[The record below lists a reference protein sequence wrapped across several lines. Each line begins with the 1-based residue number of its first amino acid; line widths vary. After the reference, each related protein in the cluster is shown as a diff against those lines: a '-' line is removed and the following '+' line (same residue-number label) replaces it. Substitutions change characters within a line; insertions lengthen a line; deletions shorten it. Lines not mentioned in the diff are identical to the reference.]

1 MSKVT
6 ETDLPALLTPLQR
19 LARSREA
26 IEVALG
32 HDTGGAERKD
42 SDTRSPLASG
52 GAQSKAG
59 SKSSS
64 GWWPVMTSLV
74 RTWWH
79 RHPLNA
85 VAHMAEPI
93 LASYAKRE
101 PVKLLGAAAL
111 VGVVIAV
118 ARPWRLMSAGALLAA
133 ALRPSEISAFA
144 MTMLASFN
152 GTLQKD
158 KEERE
163 ARRKP

>member
-6 ETDLPALLTPLQR
+6 ATDLPALLTPLQR

-32 HDTGGAERKD
+32 LDA
-42 SDTRSPLASG
+42 SDPDHKQ
-52 GAQSKAG
+52 QSTESVKAITSSHAKPT
-59 SKSSS
+59 SKSKS
-64 GWWPVMTSLV
+64 GWWSVLSSLTK
-74 RTWWH
+74 TWWH

-101 PVKLLGAAAL
+101 PAKLLGVAAL
-111 VGVVIAV
+111 VGVVIVV

-158 KEERE
+158 KEERD
-163 ARRKP
+163 ARRRP